1 MTKIINCIKNNLK
14 LIEKVS
20 LLVSSILIL
29 AISLIFNIFAD
40 TILNVSVGYL
50 IYGLVTGIAGGAFLL
65 LGLNTNLFDVKIKG
79 LIFVGIG
86 VILSI
91 ASVLLYPG
99 YISSNAFSSLSEIV
113 KEYKNAE
120 GVIYSTLTK
129 DNIKVYFNL
138 FMIFSIISSVVSCIG
153 LGSQL
158 FRKIKNIDD

>member
-1 MTKIINCIKNNLK
+1 MTNIINWIKNNLK
-14 LIEKVS
+14 LIEKVT
-20 LLVSSILIL
+20 LLVGSILIL

-50 IYGLVTGIAGGAFLL
+50 IYGLVTGIAGGVFLL

-79 LIFVGIG
+79 LVFVGIG
-86 VILSI
+86 VLLSI
-91 ASVLLYPG
+91 GSILLYPG
-99 YISSNAFSSLSEIV
+99 YINSDAYNGLSEVV

-129 DNIKVYFNL
+129 GGVKVYFNL
-138 FMIFSIISSVVSCIG
+138 FMAFSIISSVVSCVG